1 MYEIIRKKRD
11 GEELSREEIF
21 KFIKGYT
28 SDIIPDYQASA
39 LLMAICL
46 RGMTERETSDLTEA
60 MALSG
65 ECIDLSALGNLS
77 SDKHSTGGV
86 GDKTSLIAMPIA
98 ASLGCRI
105 AKMSGRGLGFTGGTI
120 DKLESIPFYKTQIA
134 AETLIKQAKDI
145 GIALASQSGN
155 LTPADKKLYAL
166 RDVTATVDSIPLIAS
181 SIMSKKI
188 AAGSKNIVLDVK
200 VGSGAFMKSTD
211 DARKLAQCMVDIGR
225 RAGRNVCALITNMD
239 IPLGNGV
246 GNSLE
251 VIESI
256 EILKSNGDKNLLD
269 LCCILAAHMASM
281 AINID
286 IDDALRD
293 AYRAVESGK
302 ALEKFREWIGAQG
315 GDTGVIE
322 DYSLLKKASAQREVA
337 AQKAGYISQMNSEKI
352 GSVCVNLGGGR
363 KTKEDKIDHGA
374 GIILIKKT
382 GEWVEKG
389 EVIAT
394 LYTDKE
400 ATLDSAEKEFLSAIK
415 ITDEKPQEKPLVYE
429 VVK

>member
-1 MYEIIRKKRD
+1 MYEIIRKKRG

-21 KFIKGYT
+21 KFIEGYT
-28 SDIIPDYQASA
+28 EEKIPDYQAAA

-46 RGMTERETSDLTEA
+46 RGMTEREISDLTEA
-60 MALSG
+60 MAFSG
-65 ECIDLSALGNLS
+65 ECIDLSELENLS

-98 ASLGCRI
+98 ASLGCKI

-120 DKLESIPFYKTQIA
+120 DKLESIPGYKTQISA
-134 AETLIKQAKDI
+134 KKLIEQAKNT

-188 AAGSKNIVLDVK
+188 AAGSRNIVLDVK
-200 VGSGAFMKSTD
+200 VGSGAFMKSTESAGEL
-211 DARKLAQCMVDIGR
+211 ARCMVDIGE
-225 RAGRNVCALITNMD
+225 RAGRNVRALITNMD
-239 IPLGNGV
+239 IPLGSSI

-256 EILKSNGDKNLLD
+256 EILKGNGDKNLLD
-269 LCCILAAHMASM
+269 LSCIIAAHMASLAM
-281 AINID
+281 NID
-286 IDDALRD
+286 IDDALRS
-293 AYRAVESGK
+293 AYKSVEGGK
-302 ALEKFREWIGAQG
+302 ALENFREWISAQG
-315 GDTGVIE
+315 GDTRVID
-322 DYSLLKKASAQREVA
+322 DYSLFKKASLKKEVTA
-337 AQKAGYISQMNSEKI
+337 EKSGYISQMDSQKI
-352 GSVCVNLGGGR
+352 GSICVDLGAGR
-363 KTKEDKIDHGA
+363 RIKGDKIDHGA

-389 EVIAT
+389 EAVVT

-400 ATLDSAEKEFLSAIK
+400 EALDSAEKEFLSAVK
-415 ITDEKPQEKPLVYE
+415 ITDEKPEELPLVYE

>member
-28 SDIIPDYQASA
+28 SDFIPDYQAAA

-46 RGMTERETSDLTEA
+46 RGMTEREISDLTEA
-60 MALSG
+60 MAFSG
-65 ECIDLSALGNLS
+65 ECIDLSGLGNLS

-98 ASLGCRI
+98 ASLGCKI

-120 DKLESIPFYKTQIA
+120 DKLESIPGYKTQIA
-134 AETLIKQAKDI
+134 AKALINQAKYT

-200 VGSGAFMKSTD
+200 VGSGAFMKNTD
-211 DARKLAQCMVDIGR
+211 DAGKLARCMVDIGE
-225 RAGRNVCALITNMD
+225 RAGRNVRALITNMD
-239 IPLGNGV
+239 IPLGNSI

-256 EILKSNGDKNLLD
+256 EILKGNGDKNLLD

-281 AINID
+281 AMNIE
-286 IDDALRD
+286 IDDALRR
-293 AYRAVESGK
+293 AYKSVENGK
-302 ALEKFREWIGAQG
+302 ALEFFREWIGVQG
-315 GDTGVIE
+315 GDTRVIE
-322 DYSLLKKASAQREVA
+322 DYSLFKMAAFKKEVSAQET
-337 AQKAGYISQMNSEKI
+337 GYISQMDSEKI
-352 GSVCVNLGGGR
+352 GSICAQLGGGR

-374 GIILIKKT
+374 GITLIKKT
-382 GEWVEKG
+382 GEKVEKG

-400 ATLDSAEKEFLSAIK
+400 ATLAAGEKEFSSAVK
-415 ITDEKPQEKPLVYE
+415 ITDKKPQEMPLIYE

>member
-11 GEELSREEIF
+11 GEELSRGEIF

-46 RGMTERETSDLTEA
+46 KGMTERETSDLTEA
-60 MALSG
+60 MAFSG

-120 DKLESIPFYKTQIA
+120 DKLESIPGYKTQIA
-134 AETLIKQAKDI
+134 AETLIKQAKDT

-200 VGSGAFMKSTD
+200 VGSGAFMKGTD
-211 DARKLAQCMVDIGR
+211 DARKLAECMVDIGK
-225 RAGRNVCALITNMD
+225 RAGRNVRALITNMD

-256 EILKSNGDKNLLD
+256 EILKGNGDKNLLD

-281 AINID
+281 AMNID
-286 IDDALRD
+286 VDDALRR
-293 AYRAVESGK
+293 AYESVESGK
-302 ALEKFREWIGAQG
+302 ALEVFREWIGVQG
-315 GDTGVIE
+315 GDTRVIE
-322 DYSLLKKASAQREVA
+322 DYSLFKKATLKKEVA
-337 AQKAGYISQMNSEKI
+337 AQETGYISHINSQKI
-352 GSVCVNLGGGR
+352 GSICVNLGGGR
-363 KTKEDKIDHGA
+363 KTKEDRIDHSA

-394 LYTDKE
+394 LYTDRE
-400 ATLDSAEKEFLSAIK
+400 DALYSAEKEFLSAIK
-415 ITDEKPQEKPLVYE
+415 ITDKKPQEMPLIYE